1 MDTMESVIPILI
13 LYFKIVAVTFLVG
26 FSITFLAG
34 MRIRR
39 RFTQSVI
46 RYRKLPI
53 ILISALSILGGVLA
67 VHILFTWDR
76 AEQRAQSARR
86 SAFVKHMQEAYP
98 LELRVDLASP
108 EPFTII
114 FSVPR
119 DGEHSV
125 IVHGY
130 FAKETEYSTR
140 HGGEEVVNI
149 RESLQLRQGKNSF
162 SFALNDGVDI
172 PTSRNLDLIVTIR
185 PRFPREQLINTRKGI
200 AVSNSGGVELSEG
213 INYYASAYNGC
224 WINVYRVAC
233 VEYDGLY
240 VDLSQ

>member
-1 MDTMESVIPILI
+1 MDIGLGPIIIFYLRT
-13 LYFKIVAVTFLVG
+13 LGPAFLAG

-34 MRIRR
+34 MLIRR
-39 RFTQSVI
+39 RVTKSSIHSHKF
-46 RYRKLPI
+46 PI
-53 ILISALSILGGVLA
+53 VLIIALSIIGGIAALN
-67 VHILFTWDR
+67 ILFAWDR
-76 AEQRAQSARR
+76 AELQAQSKRR
-86 SAFVKHMQEAYP
+86 SAFVNHMQEAYP
-98 LELRVDLASP
+98 LELRVDLEKP

-119 DGEHSV
+119 DGEYSV

-140 HGGEEVVNI
+140 HGGEEVVSI

-162 SFALNDGVDI
+162 SFALNDGVDT

-200 AVSNSGGVELSEG
+200 AVSNSGGVELIEG